1 MGGLGGT
8 GSGLTTLQQT
18 AASVT
23 AGGANNVAVWGY
35 DLLGS
40 TYVSNQAQ
48 FNAAVALLRTPA
60 GRPTGDEAA
69 YVPPPGWAYP
79 PAWRTVESNLATVDT
94 SVNSAEMTGTSANT
108 VDTLA
113 QMDISVLAVEFLPW
127 CARVLLLRRWKG
139 VCARGVCGS
148 DVCACVPVACA
159 SPPFV
164 PGVCSGN
171 YVFTTMDPNNPVY
184 WAERWELFKHTYVV
198 AGWGWKRAV
207 TKVEYWVRLD
217 ANM

>member
-23 AGGANNVAVWGY
+23 ASGPNNVAIWGY

-40 TYVSNQAQ
+40 TLVSNQAQ

-69 YVPPPGWAYP
+69 YVPPAGWAYP
-79 PAWRTVESNLATVDT
+79 PAWATVESNLGTIDT

-113 QMDISVLAVEFLPW
+113 KMDISVLAVEFLPW
-127 CARVLLLRRWKG
+127 CAAL
-139 VCARGVCGS
+139 C
-148 DVCACVPVACA
+148 ACA
-159 SPPFV
+159 SV
-164 PGVCSGN
+164 
-171 YVFTTMDPNNPVY
+171 
-184 WAERWELFKHTYVV
+184 
-198 AGWGWKRAV
+198 RARACMRAC
-207 TKVEYWVRLD
+207 VR
-217 ANM
+217 